1 MVHTPEIS
9 QRVHHAT
16 DEEKLASTGIINLT
30 TNSKE
35 DPECTKAL
43 GKKQS
48 TADISDTDG
57 MFKLSD
63 T

>member
-9 QRVHHAT
+9 HRVHHAT

-30 TNSKE
+30 TDRQE
-35 DPECTKAL
+35 DPECTTAL
-43 GKKQS
+43 GKNQR

-57 MFKLSD
+57 MFES
-63 T
+63 THI

>member
-1 MVHTPEIS
+1 MVHPPEIS

-30 TNSKE
+30 PDFQE
-35 DPECTKAL
+35 DPECIKAL

-48 TADISDTDG
+48 AGDISDTDG
-57 MFKLSD
+57 MFESSH